1 MTALKFA
8 AWMIAHPVA
17 PYDKLVELFESLN
30 NEEQEKLR
38 EASLSF
44 SCSSLLRDSNSSTSL
59 S

>member
-38 EASLSF
+38 EAM
-44 SCSSLLRDSNSSTSL
+44 RNVHNENGEA
-59 S
+59 